1 MYNITCFVY
10 IGREVDQCMLNI
22 EYVSIGR
29 RIRARRNSKKY
40 SQQELAD
47 ILGISLQYYG
57 NLERGERTLSLQM
70 AMKISSVLG
79 ITLDALVY
87 DISKENNSEI
97 DEELSSLLNVC
108 NDSEKKKLI
117 TIIRTVFPH

>member
-1 MYNITCFVY
+1 
-10 IGREVDQCMLNI
+10 MLFR
-22 EYVSIGR
+22 SCR
-29 RIRARRNSKKY
+29 RIRARRKTKKY

-70 AMKISSVLG
+70 AMKISSILG
-79 ITLDALVY
+79 ITLDALVF
-87 DISKENNSEI
+87 DISKENKSEI